1 MPIPSKFGADYS
13 RYFVPVPGEQVPFP
27 NPANDGQKIIN
38 ARARAE
44 RAGDP
49 IGSGQLRM
57 DGTLVDPDRGFMRF
71 IGEHPYVGAAI
82 ALGPAAPFAF
92 GGGGGSAGG
101 TSSIIP
107 GTGIPTVAGTGAG
120 VTAPT
125 AVAAGAGAAGAGAAG
140 AGAASATKSIVD
152 RIKASLTDPSAY
164 ASLAPLIAGLATRG
178 GGSGAAGAGMDE
190 LRRIQAIT
198 EARMRRVDPLHQ
210 VATQL
215 AFQRAPIRARQGID
229 LTNVTL
235 PE

>member
-27 NPANDGQKIIN
+27 NPANDAQRQAN

-57 DGTLVDPDRGFMRF
+57 DGTLVDPNDEPWYFDPRIMG
-71 IGEHPYVGAAI
+71 PI
-82 ALGPAAPFAF
+82 ALGVS
-92 GGGGGSAGG
+92 GGLGALSGAGAAGG
-101 TSSIIP
+101 ASGATSSIIP
-107 GTGIPTVAGTGAG
+107 GTGIPTVAGTGVG
-120 VTAPT
+120 VTAPPAAAAVGGAAT
-125 AVAAGAGAAGAGAAG
+125 ATGAGT
-140 AGAASATKSIVD
+140 SVATKSIVD
-152 RIKASLTDPSAY
+152 RIKASLTDPSSY
-164 ASLAPLIAGLATRG
+164 ASLAPLIASLAMGSGGGNGSG
-178 GGSGAAGAGMDE
+178 GGSDE

-215 AFQRAPIRARQGID
+215 AYSRAPIASRNGID
-229 LTNVTL
+229 LTNVKL